1 MASKLD
7 LTNEDVTVIE
17 QRLAETKMAAWANP
31 PLRPL
36 TGPAKEAHETQEAKR
51 LQRIAAAEAE
61 EQRARLAR
69 EAAAERKRVERE
81 KNAPIRKAALEHA
94 ALLRPKLAEAQAR
107 LDAIETE
114 YYEAERAAR
123 T

>member
-1 MASKLD
+1 MGSELNLSDADVAAIENRLVQAKFAAS
-7 LTNEDVTVIE
+7 IP
-17 QRLAETKMAAWANP
+17 QMP
-31 PLRPL
+31 PL
-36 TGPAKEAHETQEAKR
+36 TGWVKDAHETQEAKR

-69 EAAAERKRVERE
+69 EAAAERKRVERK

-107 LDAIETE
+107 LDAIEAE
-114 YYEAERAAR
+114 YCEAERAAR